1 MLQFEIGAVIFLV
14 WGQSH
19 CNMCHF
25 TVWMRRCNMACKLW
39 EVLHCISGHVPWIVV
54 RWINRDEFYQEAV
67 NEQKGNRCQSYL
79 LMVYDS
85 VNTKHD
91 EPFIICQSPESWLKL
106 TSWGEQKCWLTLCVC
121 SIFDSKS
128 STTFRLRVPGCHWV
142 QVTSGQG
149 TYKWGE
155 PGSYISS
162 SSWVSKGCPC
172 AVFMPQSGL
181 NSLANEGEHQS
192 QPGPSRRI
200 SFNTPAMKSILLMS
214 WWQLE
219 MPTRKP

>member
-39 EVLHCISGHVPWIVV
+39 EVLHCISGLVPWIVV

-128 STTFRLRVPGCHWV
+128 STTFRGCGCLAVTGYRSQVVKVHTNGVNLDPIFQAVPEWVRVAHVLCL
-142 QVTSGQG
+142 
-149 TYKWGE
+149 Y
-155 PGSYISS
+155 
-162 SSWVSKGCPC
+162 
-172 AVFMPQSGL
+172 L
-181 NSLANEGEHQS
+181 S
-192 QPGPSRRI
+192 QD
-200 SFNTPAMKSILLMS
+200 
-214 WWQLE
+214 
-219 MPTRKP
+219 